1 MNHWPEHKIYVYIA
15 LIFGMLFVFLTPP
28 FQSPDEDSHFK
39 RSYQISKG
47 NFYPIEKNHEMG
59 NYFPEEMLLYIDEKL
74 KMQSNRDK
82 KENYSE
88 ISEEEQGYMLYDKM
102 MFQNYSTVKVIP
114 IVYIAPAIGIV
125 FSKLCAKII
134 GLDMVT
140 TAYMLYFARVFSL
153 IVTIIITALAIKI
166 TPIRKKTFLTVGLI
180 PMYLFLGS
188 MVTYDNILNASLL
201 LALAIV
207 LNISNEKKKVDIK
220 DILILGVIGVIL
232 LNVKTIYFLIF
243 LLMFAVP
250 AKKFGTTKG
259 KIKTGAILLGGIL
272 LATVIIKMPYLFLD
286 NSAKDDAEWL
296 AKQTHFVMNHPIKFT
311 TYMLYS
317 IKANRHFQL
326 SSAVGLFG
334 LLDTYN
340 PTFITVLI
348 YLNLF
353 AIGLAEGIR
362 EKIKINRLTKALII
376 IFAIS
381 VVIGVYAALYI
392 TWTSVELH
400 KIGTKVITG
409 VQGRYFIPII
419 MPLLLLLSFKKG
431 KDKKVFKI
439 IEENYLL
446 IPCITLLISM
456 CSIFLRFW
464 V

>member
-102 MFQNYSTVKVIP
+102 KFQNYSTVKVIP

-201 LALAIV
+201 LYLL
-207 LNISNEKKKVDIK
+207 LNI
-220 DILILGVIGVIL
+220 LI
-232 LNVKTIYFLIF
+232 NVCSTSKTF
-243 LLMFAVP
+243 
-250 AKKFGTTKG
+250 
-259 KIKTGAILLGGIL
+259 
-272 LATVIIKMPYLFLD
+272 
-286 NSAKDDAEWL
+286 W
-296 AKQTHFVMNHPIKFT
+296 
-311 TYMLYS
+311 
-317 IKANRHFQL
+317 
-326 SSAVGLFG
+326 
-334 LLDTYN
+334 YN
-340 PTFITVLI
+340 K
-348 YLNLF
+348 
-353 AIGLAEGIR
+353 R
-362 EKIKINRLTKALII
+362 
-376 IFAIS
+376 
-381 VVIGVYAALYI
+381 
-392 TWTSVELH
+392 
-400 KIGTKVITG
+400 
-409 VQGRYFIPII
+409 
-419 MPLLLLLSFKKG
+419 
-431 KDKKVFKI
+431 
-439 IEENYLL
+439 
-446 IPCITLLISM
+446 
-456 CSIFLRFW
+456 
-464 V
+464 